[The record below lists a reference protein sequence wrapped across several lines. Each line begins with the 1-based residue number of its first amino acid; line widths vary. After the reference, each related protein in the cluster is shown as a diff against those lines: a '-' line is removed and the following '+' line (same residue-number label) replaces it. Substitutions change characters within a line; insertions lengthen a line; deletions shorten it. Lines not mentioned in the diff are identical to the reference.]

1 MFGND
6 ISKILENAQSS
17 RKFYC
22 ILDGVEY
29 VENEF
34 GARFT
39 QRFFK
44 AIESGESQSFVDF
57 FNEVTENALFDLRAE
72 VIERVHIAFLNTDF
86 TMIYGDTLK

>member
-22 ILDGVEY
+22 ILDGDEY
-29 VENEF
+29 VENEI
-34 GARFT
+34 GVMCT

-44 AIESGESQSFVDF
+44 AIESSESQSFVDF
-57 FNEVTENALFDLRAE
+57 FNKVTENALFDLRNDI
-72 VIERVHIAFLNTDF
+72 IERVHIAFLNSDF